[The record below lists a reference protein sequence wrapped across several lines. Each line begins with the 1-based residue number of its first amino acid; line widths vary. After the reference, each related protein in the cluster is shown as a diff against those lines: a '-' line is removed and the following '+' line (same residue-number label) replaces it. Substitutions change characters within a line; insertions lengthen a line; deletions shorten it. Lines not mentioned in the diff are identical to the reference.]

1 MLALINGSKN
11 FNVDYTVKRHDEIA
25 CVNLYDSLND
35 ATQGDDFEGYIILD
49 TLDTSHGIFNPNVMF
64 EFGAVKNLGKPF
76 AVISTD
82 INGPETWPFDVKPLN
97 ISRIPRVITDY
108 IDESYDNKMAPNIHR
123 WLFDQTAE
131 VKTEIEHFLILLR
144 KKYDRSLFQR
154 ESHQKSINVIT
165 SKLDGL
171 ISSQIGLVEQIKQLT
186 NSFSSTAEF
195 IDGEDRAFIAL
206 SEAVMQSKY
215 SLRTTRFANQSIVQ
229 KPTPEQ
235 AEFMDAL
242 YEKSRVLGR
251 KFVRIICNNHPTK
264 WHDIFNILYRGGNG
278 SRVYVRKAD
287 FSIYFELVVI
297 DEQVA
302 FVHFYQQDR
311 SNSASGGT
319 DHIGIE
325 RINSTLR
332 IKGRDTCIRFAKIF
346 DRLHHR
352 DFDTEVPK
360 DPSRT
365 LLGIAADTPS
375 SDDLST
381 IGYFEIPDD
390 TKVNEWVKGTMII
403 NQFKNAF
410 EKWHITGR
418 DKINMAVGI
427 ALVEASS
434 SFLDEMHQKGFLS
447 NVEKQETMELYNQN
461 KPAK

>member
-1 MLALINGSKN
+1 
-11 FNVDYTVKRHDEIA
+11 
-25 CVNLYDSLND
+25 
-35 ATQGDDFEGYIILD
+35 
-49 TLDTSHGIFNPNVMF
+49 
-64 EFGAVKNLGKPF
+64 
-76 AVISTD
+76 
-82 INGPETWPFDVKPLN
+82 
-97 ISRIPRVITDY
+97 
-108 IDESYDNKMAPNIHR
+108 
-123 WLFDQTAE
+123 
-131 VKTEIEHFLILLR
+131 
-144 KKYDRSLFQR
+144 
-154 ESHQKSINVIT
+154 
-165 SKLDGL
+165 
-171 ISSQIGLVEQIKQLT
+171 
-186 NSFSSTAEF
+186 
-195 IDGEDRAFIAL
+195 
-206 SEAVMQSKY
+206 MQSKY